1 MVPGVGK
8 QGTAAAPAA
17 AALVAL
23 VWLTPVAVVAGLV
36 LLLRARR
43 PRPA

>member
-1 MVPGVGK
+1 M
-8 QGTAAAPAA
+8 AA

-23 VWLTPVAVVAGLV
+23 VWLTPVAVLAGLGL
-36 LLLRARR
+36 LLLRAVRR